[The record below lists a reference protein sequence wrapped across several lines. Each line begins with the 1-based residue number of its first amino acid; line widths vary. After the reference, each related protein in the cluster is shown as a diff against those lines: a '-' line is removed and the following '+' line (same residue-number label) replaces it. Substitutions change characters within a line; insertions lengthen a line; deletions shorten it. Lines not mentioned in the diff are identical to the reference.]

1 MEAHGS
7 LPCSSLG
14 PLSEEHS
21 ISTPSLPRPVED
33 YQKSLYDLMEAA
45 DRASSLFG
53 EVRSVCRRATNTPTE
68 APCTSSTSIPPD
80 ILSLSRTYQRL
91 LPGTLQTVQRLA
103 DEAAACGLPCSKAV
117 RSVEDDGFNILSPAI
132 GYNHGP
138 ILFVVVFLFIIN
150 DVVVSLILFTKCVPT
165 LNHHS

>member
-1 MEAHGS
+1 VEAHGN
-7 LPCSSLG
+7 LQGSSLG
-14 PLSEEHS
+14 PSNEEHY

-53 EVRSVCRRATNTPTE
+53 EVRSVCRRTTNTPSE
-68 APCTSSTSIPPD
+68 GPCTPSTSITPD

-103 DEAAACGLPCSKAV
+103 DEAAACGLPCSRAG
-117 RSVEDDGFNILSPAI
+117 RSVDDDGLNNFSPAI
-132 GYNHGP
+132 GYIVTTMGQY
-138 ILFVVVFLFIIN
+138 
-150 DVVVSLILFTKCVPT
+150 SL
-165 LNHHS
+165 